1 MAKHTDYLKKMVDIL
16 YDSTISNKNNEKLD
30 WEYGFEEVVQMFADT
45 KEKDGHLFFVGNG
58 GSAAIAEHM
67 TADFIKNGRMKT
79 VSIVG
84 NALTTCMSN
93 DYGYE
98 YAFSN
103 PLEMLMKEG
112 DMLVAISSSGNS
124 KSIVNAIN
132 VAREKRSSVVTLSGF
147 RKDNVI
153 SSMGDMNIYVPIEH
167 YGIVESIHNLLLQQV
182 VDELME
188 K

>member
-1 MAKHTDYLKKMVDIL
+1 MDKYIDYLNRLVDVL
-16 YDSTISNKNNEKLD
+16 NQSAISNRNNEKMD
-30 WEYGFEEVVQMFADT
+30 WESGFEEVVRMFEET
-45 KEKDGHLFFVGNG
+45 KEKDGCLFFVGNG

-67 TADFIKNGRMKT
+67 IADFMKNGRMKT
-79 VSIVG
+79 ISIAN

-93 DYGYE
+93 DFGYE

-103 PLEMLMKEG
+103 PLEMLMEEK
-112 DMLVAISSSGNS
+112 DLLVAISSSGNS

-132 VAREKRSSVVTLSGF
+132 VATKKNGRVITLSGF
-147 RKDNVI
+147 RDNNMI
-153 SSMGDMNIYVPIEH
+153 SNMGDLNIHVPIEH